1 MYKNFLLFVI
11 LLMISCTVHD
21 NKEQRTTV
29 PERGAME
36 RANDKLID
44 LDETNDEVAIKDI
57 YAKSVSQFGITWT
70 FDKKYQIGQFAN
82 GDNWVVGPV
91 NIISIN
97 PPSIEINGT
106 TTVKGFTPG
115 SGPGAK
121 IRIMNGAMINPS
133 PKKGALQ
140 GYDNEMYRWVPQKG
154 QRLYDGNYDSS
165 LNVALNVS
173 KANPLTV
180 SPGSSLV
187 STISLEKGYRPQPK
201 TAAILTVLASPA
213 PKGSFRPP
221 YSGSDKTV
229 KFNQN
234 ALKYNLLKKLAKVSS
249 TPELSS
255 VERYLERPWLDHVP
269 NWVGR
274 YSHPVENMPDYGR
287 EMSIQIGEAAL
298 MLHLD
303 LTNEQKETLLIRYV
317 QLGIDLFGIIK
328 DGGKD
333 NWLPAGGQTQGRK
346 WPIMFA
352 GFMLDD
358 AEMKNIGKKSGDYL
372 YSNGHGLDNFPPDYI
387 QFNEDGQTF
396 YVSQDEVER
405 TRSEKWKPDHRNVKK
420 GETLRYE
427 PSDIGMPEWG
437 IHHTKAPFQDNK
449 HWDALYRRCCT
460 ANSYGG
466 FVLAALIMGL
476 RSEWNHNALFDYMD
490 RYMSIEE
497 KGQWTRQRPKFV
509 EDMWDKYRDDYPP
522 VWEK

>member
-1 MYKNFLLFVI
+1 MYKKKFILFVI

-21 NKEQRTTV
+21 NNEQRTTV

-44 LDETNDEVAIKDI
+44 LDETNDEVAIEDT

-70 FDKKYQIGQFAN
+70 FDKEYQVGQFAN
-82 GDNWVVGPV
+82 GDYWVIGPV

-106 TTVKGFTPG
+106 TTVDGFTPG

-121 IRIMNGAMINPS
+121 IRIMNGSMINPS
-133 PKKGALQ
+133 PEKGALQ
-140 GYDNEMYRWVPQKG
+140 GYDNEMYQWHPTIGRKYG
-154 QRLYDGNYDSS
+154 GHYDSS

-173 KANPLTV
+173 KANQLTV

-187 STISLEKGYRPQPK
+187 STISLEKGYRPQLK

-234 ALKYNLLKKLAKVSS
+234 GLKYNLLKKLAKVSS
-249 TPELSS
+249 TPEISS
-255 VERYLERPWLDHVP
+255 VERHFERPWVDHVP
-269 NWVGR
+269 NWVAR
-274 YSHPVENMPDYGR
+274 FCHPAENMPDYGR
-287 EMSIQIGEAAL
+287 EMSQQIGEAAL

-333 NWLPAGGQTQGRK
+333 NWVPNGGITHGRK

-358 AEMKNIGKKSGDYL
+358 AEM
-372 YSNGHGLDNFPPDYI
+372 
-387 QFNEDGQTF
+387 
-396 YVSQDEVER
+396 
-405 TRSEKWKPDHRNVKK
+405 
-420 GETLRYE
+420 
-427 PSDIGMPEWG
+427 
-437 IHHTKAPFQDNK
+437 
-449 HWDALYRRCCT
+449 
-460 ANSYGG
+460 
-466 FVLAALIMGL
+466 
-476 RSEWNHNALFDYMD
+476 
-490 RYMSIEE
+490 
-497 KGQWTRQRPKFV
+497 
-509 EDMWDKYRDDYPP
+509 
-522 VWEK
+522 

>member
-1 MYKNFLLFVI
+1 MYKKKFILFVI

-21 NKEQRTTV
+21 NNEQRTTV

-44 LDETNDEVAIKDI
+44 LDETNDEVAIEDT

-70 FDKKYQIGQFAN
+70 FDKEYQVGQFAN
-82 GDNWVVGPV
+82 GDYWVIGPV

-106 TTVKGFTPG
+106 TTVDGFTPG

-121 IRIMNGAMINPS
+121 IRIMNGSMINPS
-133 PKKGALQ
+133 PEKGALQ
-140 GYDNEMYRWVPQKG
+140 GYDNEMYQWHPSGRIYG
-154 QRLYDGNYDSS
+154 GHYDSS

-173 KANPLTV
+173 KANQLTV

-187 STISLEKGYRPQPK
+187 STISLEKGYRPQLK

-234 ALKYNLLKKLAKVSS
+234 GLKYNLLKKLAKVSS

-255 VERYLERPWLDHVP
+255 VERYFERPWVDHVP

-274 YSHPVENMPDYGR
+274 YCHPAENMPDYGR
-287 EMSIQIGEAAL
+287 EMATQIGEAAL

-333 NWLPAGGQTQGRK
+333 NWLPNGGHTQGRK

-352 GFMLDD
+352 GFILDV
-358 AEMKNIGKKSGDYL
+358 AEMKKIGKKSGDYL
-372 YSNGHGLDNFPPDYI
+372 YLNGHGLDNFPPDYI

-396 YVSQDEVER
+396 YVSQDDVDR
-405 TRSEKWKPDHRNVKK
+405 THGEKWKLDHRNVKK
-420 GETLRYE
+420 GQTLMYET
-427 PSDIGMPEWG
+427 SDIGMPEWG
-437 IHHTKAPFQDNK
+437 IHHTKVPFQDNK
-449 HWDALYRRCCT
+449 HWNAIYRRCCT

-466 FVLAALIMGL
+466 FVLAALIMEL

-497 KGQWTRQRPKFV
+497 KGQWTRQRSRFV

-522 VWEK
+522 VWEE